1 MQLKTIVL
9 AIPAF
14 GKLSAGDMALRS
26 AYMLKMLISTLQKD
40 VDFFVEQRQ
49 KIFEKYGDAQKDG
62 TFTFDEDAEKKASD
76 ELEALLDMEVTPEY
90 QVLEIPVDEGL
101 RLSVNDLNALAL
113 FIHFTE

>member
-1 MQLKTIVL
+1 
-9 AIPAF
+9 
-14 GKLSAGDMALRS
+14 
-26 AYMLKMLISTLQKD
+26 MLKMLISTLQKD

-62 TFTFDEDAEKKASD
+62 TFTFTDANEEKASA
-76 ELEALLDMEVTPEY
+76 ELETLLDMEVELEY

-101 RLSVNDLNALAL
+101 RLSVNDLNALAP